1 MEVIKN
7 MGKKT
12 TLPKNAKVGT
22 IVTRAITVNG
32 NKRKMTWEKTRPR
45 GKNKNL
51 VWKIVSNKKA

>member
-1 MEVIKN
+1 

-22 IVTRAITVNG
+22 EVTRKITVKG
-32 NKRKMTWEKTRPR
+32 NKRKITWKKVRPH

-51 VWKIVSNKKA
+51 TWKTISNKKA

>member
-7 MGKKT
+7 MGKKV

-22 IVTRAITVNG
+22 IVTRTIIVNG
-32 NKRKMTWEKTRPR
+32 NKRKMSWEKIKPS

-51 VWKIVSNKKA
+51 NWKIISNKSG